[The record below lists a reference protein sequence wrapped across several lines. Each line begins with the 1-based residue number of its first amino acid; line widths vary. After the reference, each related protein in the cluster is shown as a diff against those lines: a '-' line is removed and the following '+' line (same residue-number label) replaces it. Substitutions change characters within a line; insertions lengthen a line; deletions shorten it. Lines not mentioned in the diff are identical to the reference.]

1 MKLKRFVAYLV
12 DIMIVGLVATAL
24 SSINVLNPY
33 YDNYLESSDSFNETI
48 DSIDEDNVTSVITSD
63 LFVNQMQNTLKYSVC
78 TTIISLGCYFLYFVG
93 FQKWNKNQ
101 TLGKKLMKLKVVNE
115 DGSEN
120 ISVINYTVRTIVLY
134 NLLFTS
140 IGLCTA
146 FYLTGKSF
154 LITFAVVSVIGYII
168 TYAGYLMILIRKD
181 GRGLHDIMGF
191 TKVVEV
197 ENVPSKS

>member
-24 SSINVLNPY
+24 SSINALNPY
-33 YDNYLESSDSFNETI
+33 YDDYIEASDSFNETI
-48 DSIDEDNVTSVITSD
+48 DSLDDDNVISVVTSD
-63 LFVNQMQNTLKYSVC
+63 LFTEQLQSTLKYSVC
-78 TTIISLGCYFLYFVG
+78 TTIISLVCYFLYFVG

-101 TLGKKLMKLKVVNE
+101 TLGKKLMKIKVVNE
-115 DGSEN
+115 DGSDN
-120 ISVINYTVRTIVLY
+120 ISVVEYTARTIILY
-134 NLLFTS
+134 NLLFTT
-140 IGLCTA
+140 IGICTA

-154 LITFAVVSVIGYII
+154 LITFLVVSIIGYII

-181 GRGLHDIMGF
+181 GRGLHDIMGL

-197 ENVPSKS
+197 ENVSSKS

>member
-24 SSINVLNPY
+24 SSINALNPY
-33 YDNYLESSDSFNETI
+33 YDDYIEASDSFNETI
-48 DSIDEDNVTSVITSD
+48 ESIDDDNVTSVVTSD
-63 LFVNQMQNTLKYSVC
+63 LFIEQMQSTLKYGVC
-78 TTIISLGCYFLYFVG
+78 TTIISLVCYFLYFVG

-101 TLGKKLMKLKVVNE
+101 TLGKKLMKIKVVNE
-115 DGSEN
+115 DGSDN
-120 ISVINYTVRTIVLY
+120 ISVAEYTARTIILY
-134 NLLFTS
+134 NLLFTT
-140 IGLCTA
+140 IGVCTA

-154 LITFAVVSVIGYII
+154 LITFCVISIIGYII

-181 GRGLHDIMGF
+181 GRGLHDIMGL

-197 ENVPSKS
+197 ENVSSKS

>member
-1 MKLKRFVAYLV
+1 MRLKRFVAYLV

-33 YDNYLESSDSFNETI
+33 YDNYIESYDSFNETL
-48 DSIDEDNVTSVITSD
+48 DSIDDDNVTSVITSD
-63 LFVNQMQNTLKYSVC
+63 LFINQLQNTLKYSIC
-78 TTIISLGCYFLYFVG
+78 STIISLVCYFLYFVG

-101 TLGKKLMKLKVVNE
+101 TVGKKLMKIKVVSVE
-115 DGSEN
+115 DNEN
-120 ISVINYTVRTIVLY
+120 ISVIDYTVRTIVLY
-134 NLLFTS
+134 NLLFTM
-140 IGLCTA
+140 IGVCTA
-146 FYLTGKSF
+146 FYLTGKTF
-154 LITFAVVSVIGYII
+154 LTAFMVVSIIGYII

-197 ENVPSKS
+197 EDVSSKS

>member
-12 DIMIVGLVATAL
+12 DIMIVGFVATAL
-24 SSINVLNPY
+24 SSISALNPY
-33 YDNYLESSDSFNETI
+33 YDDYIEASDSFNETI
-48 DSIDEDNVTSVITSD
+48 ESIDDDNVISVVTSD
-63 LFVNQMQNTLKYSVC
+63 LFTEQLQSTLKYSVC
-78 TTIISLGCYFLYFVG
+78 TTIISLVCYFLYFVG

-101 TLGKKLMKLKVVNE
+101 TLGKKLMKIKVVNE

-120 ISVINYTVRTIVLY
+120 ISVVEYTARTIILY
-134 NLLFTS
+134 NLLFTT
-140 IGLCTA
+140 IGICAA

-154 LITFAVVSVIGYII
+154 LITFLVVSIIGYII

-181 GRGLHDIMGF
+181 GRGLHDIMGL

-197 ENVPSKS
+197 ENVSSKS